1 MTQAYKELGLLMLL
15 VGVCVLTFAAMVF
28 FAEKVRMLYTLPKKT
43 LLIFQDIVFGLDFI
57 HDMLVRPILA
67 SIKVCSALAFLGN
80 GDTT

>member
-1 MTQAYKELGLLMLL
+1 MLL

-57 HDMLVRPILA
+57 HDKSGPPCWLLDI
-67 SIKVCSALAFLGN
+67 S
-80 GDTT
+80 